1 MLSAILLSAGSVFL
15 LNRAVFGK
23 KKRGKSTTM
32 EKREQLGSR
41 LGFIMISAGCA
52 IGCGNVWKFPWMCGQ
67 NGGGSF
73 MLIYLI
79 CLLILGLP
87 VMTMEFSVGR
97 GARTSPLY
105 MYQKL
110 EKPGHKWGIFG
121 IVSLIGNIAL
131 MAFYTVVCGW
141 LIYYFVKFLT
151 GQNQSFGFTQMI
163 QNPSVNVSY
172 LLITVIVAFLILSF
186 DLQGGL
192 ERITKYMMTSL
203 LVLMLVLALHSLTL
217 SGAADGLKFY
227 LVPDFSKIDG
237 SVIVG
242 AMNQAFFTLSV
253 GMGGMAIFGS
263 YIDKNRSLM
272 GESVTI
278 ILLDTLV
285 AILAGII
292 MFPACFTYGLEV
304 NAGPSLLF
312 DTMADVF
319 NHMAGGR
326 IWGTLFFLFMV
337 FAALSTVLGVCENIL
352 AMIRELT
359 GWSRKKGCIVCG
371 SGIFV
376 LALTTALGYSVLH
389 FQPFAAGTAWLDFW
403 DFIVSNNVLP
413 LGSLVLTLFC
423 CNSFGWSWENFVQ
436 EANTGHGLKVK
447 AWMKP
452 VFRFVVPIAIAFI
465 YIYGMATFAWR

>member
-1 MLSAILLSAGSVFL
+1 
-15 LNRAVFGK
+15 
-23 KKRGKSTTM
+23 M

-67 NGGGSF
+67 NGGGGF

-97 GARTSPLY
+97 AARTSPIY

-121 IVSLIGNIAL
+121 IVSLIGNITL

-172 LLITVIVAFLILSF
+172 LLVTVIVAFLILSF

-203 LVLMLVLALHSLTL
+203 LVLMLVLAVHSLTL
-217 SGAADGLKFY
+217 SGAADGVKFY
-227 LVPDFSKIDG
+227 LVPDFSKING

-263 YIDKNRSLM
+263 YIDKKRSLM
-272 GESVTI
+272 GESATI

-285 AILAGII
+285 AVLAGII
-292 MFPACFTYGLEV
+292 MFPACYSTPWRMSSTTWL
-304 NAGPSLLF
+304 
-312 DTMADVF
+312 ADASGAHCF
-319 NHMAGGR
+319 SCS
-326 IWGTLFFLFMV
+326 WCSPPFQ
-337 FAALSTVLGVCENIL
+337 LSWVS
-352 AMIRELT
+352 A
-359 GWSRKKGCIVCG
+359 K
-371 SGIFV
+371 IF
-376 LALTTALGYSVLH
+376 S
-389 FQPFAAGTAWLDFW
+389 P
-403 DFIVSNNVLP
+403 
-413 LGSLVLTLFC
+413 
-423 CNSFGWSWENFVQ
+423 
-436 EANTGHGLKVK
+436 
-447 AWMKP
+447 
-452 VFRFVVPIAIAFI
+452 
-465 YIYGMATFAWR
+465 